1 MFQEEFILEILEAFT
16 ENRSSSR
23 ATAGFSWGNS
33 TVQLREMQSQEG
45 RKLQLTGS
53 TEKASMV
60 LRALSVGAATSFTVP
75 QVGVEV

>member
-1 MFQEEFILEILEAFT
+1 MFQEEFILEILDAFT
-16 ENRSSSR
+16 KNRSSSR

-33 TVQLREMQSQEG
+33 TVRLREMQSHER

-60 LRALSVGAATSFTVP
+60 LHALSVGAAASFTVP
-75 QVGVEV
+75 QVGFEV